1 MLDRLI
7 AFSLLAHAV
16 QAAILVAD
24 TKGWLSGGWLDSAPC
39 PALGRWR
46 LKLARRLSAWRTSR
60 QGRS

>member
-7 AFSLLAHAV
+7 AFCLLAHAV

-24 TKGWLSGGWLDSAPC
+24 TKGWLSVSWRDVAAC

-46 LKLARRLSAWRTSR
+46 LELARRLSAWRAGR
-60 QGRS
+60 HGRS

>member
-7 AFSLLAHAV
+7 AFCLLAHAV

-24 TKGWLSGGWLDSAPC
+24 TKGWLSGGRRGSAAC

-46 LKLARRLSAWRTSR
+46 LELARRLSAWRAR
-60 QGRS
+60 RPGRF

>member
-24 TKGWLSGGWLDSAPC
+24 TKGWLSGGWRDGAAC

-46 LKLARRLSAWRTSR
+46 LELARRLSAWRAGR
-60 QGRS
+60 RGRS

>member
-24 TKGWLSGGWLDSAPC
+24 TKGWLSGGWRDSVAC

-46 LKLARRLSAWRTSR
+46 LELARRFSAWRAGR
-60 QGRS
+60 RGRS